1 MPEFTIFI
9 YQIAFSIG
17 LLVLISTGL
26 AVIFG
31 MMKVINLA
39 QGEFIMLGAY
49 FALLG
54 DTIGLPFIFSVLLA
68 MVGVGL
74 FGVLVERLLVRFLYG
89 RLMDTLLATWG
100 LSLLM
105 IGVVT
110 TVLGPQA
117 AGVSVET
124 GRLAVGDVYSISVYN
139 LYIIGVAFAALA
151 ACWMLWH
158 YTRFGLVARAVM
170 ANPDMTSAL
179 GVDCQK
185 YYMLTFGIG
194 SALSGLAGAMLAP
207 IVGTQPTMG
216 GLYVAQ
222 SFVSVIS
229 GGELPFLGTLLAGG
243 LFGTTNGIL
252 SYAYSQV
259 FGEIGVFLLA
269 IVLLR
274 FLPQGMT
281 HQKGRTS

>member
-1 MPEFTIFI
+1 MPELTIFI
-9 YQIAFSIG
+9 YQIVFSIS

-54 DTIGLPFIFSVLLA
+54 DILGLPFALSVVLA
-68 MVGVGL
+68 MVGVGI
-74 FGVLVERLLVRFLYG
+74 FGVLVERLLIRYLYG
-89 RLMDTLLATWG
+89 RLTDTLLATWG

-105 IGVVT
+105 IGGVT
-110 TVLGPQA
+110 TLLGPQA

-124 GRLAVGDVYSISVYN
+124 GRIAVGEVYSISVYN
-139 LYIIGVAFAALA
+139 LFIIGVAFAALA
-151 ACWMLWH
+151 GCWALWRF
-158 YTRFGLVARAVM
+158 TRFGLVARAVM

-194 SALSGLAGAMLAP
+194 AALSGLAGAMLAP

-222 SFVSVIS
+222 AFVSVIT
-229 GGELPFLGTLLAGG
+229 GGELPFLGTLMAGG
-243 LFGTTNGIL
+243 LFGATNGVI

-259 FGEIGVFLLA
+259 IGEIGVFLLA

-281 HQKGRTS
+281 NRKGRV

>member
-1 MPEFTIFI
+1 MYDAIIFL
-9 YQIAFSIG
+9 YQVVFSIS
-17 LLVLISTGL
+17 LFILISTGL

-54 DTIGLPFIFSVLLA
+54 EVMGLPFILSALLA
-68 MVGVGL
+68 MIGVGL
-74 FGVLVERLLVRFLYG
+74 FGVLVERLLIRFLYG
-89 RLMDTLLATWG
+89 RLTDTLLATWG

-105 IGVVT
+105 IGAVT
-110 TVLGPQA
+110 TFLGPQV

-124 GRLAVGDVYSISVYN
+124 GRIAVGELYSVSVYN
-139 LYIIGVAFAALA
+139 LYIILVAFAALA
-151 ACWMLWH
+151 SCWALWR
-158 YTRFGLVARAVM
+158 YTRFGMIARAVM
-170 ANPDMTSAL
+170 ANPGMTSAL
-179 GVDCQK
+179 GVDCHK

-222 SFVSVIS
+222 AFVSVIT

-243 LFGTTNGIL
+243 LFGTTNSVL

-259 FGEIGVFLLA
+259 IGEIGVFLIA

-274 FLPQGMT
+274 FLPHGMT
-281 HQKGRTS
+281 SQKGRAQ

>member
-1 MPEFTIFI
+1 MPELTIFI
-9 YQIAFSIG
+9 YQIVFSIS

-54 DTIGLPFIFSVLLA
+54 DILGLPFVLSVMLA
-68 MVGVGL
+68 MVGVGI
-74 FGVLVERLLVRFLYG
+74 FGVLVERLLIRYLYG
-89 RLMDTLLATWG
+89 RLTDTLLATWG
-100 LSLLM
+100 LSLVM
-105 IGVVT
+105 IGGVT
-110 TVLGPQA
+110 TLLGPQA

-124 GRLAVGDVYSISVYN
+124 GRIAVGEVYSIPVYS
-139 LYIIGVAFAALA
+139 LFIIGVAFAALA
-151 ACWMLWH
+151 ACWALWRF
-158 YTRFGLVARAVM
+158 TRFGLVARAVM
-170 ANPDMTSAL
+170 ANPDMTSVL

-222 SFVSVIS
+222 AFVSVIT
-229 GGELPFLGTLLAGG
+229 GGELPFLGTLLAGS
-243 LFGTTNGIL
+243 LFGATNGVL

-259 FGEIGVFLLA
+259 IGEIGVFLLA

-274 FLPQGMT
+274 FLPRGMT
-281 HQKGRTS
+281 NRKGRV